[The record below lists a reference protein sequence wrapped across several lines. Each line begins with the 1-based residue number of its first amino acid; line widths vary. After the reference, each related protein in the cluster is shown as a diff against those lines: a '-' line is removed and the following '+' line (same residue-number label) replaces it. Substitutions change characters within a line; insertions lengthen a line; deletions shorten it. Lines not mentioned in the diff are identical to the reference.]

1 MSEIKRGYPNPNY
14 TEKDMIGLKELPE
27 LPELPELHA
36 DIMIDDDDY
45 RELVSK
51 AAALDILAAHIKA
64 TGSINDDVVYAVTGL
79 TGIQNDGETKKYA
92 DWWHEECREN
102 EKLKAR
108 IAELEL
114 QIHEMQKDR
123 EEVAEG

>member
-1 MSEIKRGYPNPNY
+1 MSDIKRGYPNPNY
-14 TEKDMIGLKELPE
+14 TEEDTLTEEEAELLAEVGLVTID
-27 LPELPELHA
+27 A
-36 DIMIDDDDY
+36 DHY
-45 RELVSK
+45 EELVSK